1 MNYIVFGGSGFI
13 GTHLI
18 KILSLSLCDNDL
30 IYIVDIKEPSAELLN
45 KDKIKFINGD
55 VRNKINFSFN
65 PSASDV
71 IFNFAA
77 IHRTPGHPDFD
88 YYETNIKGAMNIVD
102 FAEQNHINM
111 ILFTSSI
118 AVYGSSED
126 KKFENTML
134 TPNTPYGISKA
145 IAESIHEKWQLI
157 DRKHRSLIILR
168 PGVVFGAG
176 ENGNFNRMIK
186 AIKNNYFIYPGRKDT
201 IKACIYVKELVNFMN
216 FITKSTVDGV
226 AEIYN
231 CTYEPAYT
239 IEQICEMTKEI
250 LNVKRKIYVLPAFI
264 MLAAASILK
273 PLFGKSIGIHPQ
285 RVRKLMT
292 STNISGIKL
301 QNSGYNMLYS
311 FKESLA
317 DYISKT
323 NF

>member
-18 KILSLSLCDNDL
+18 KLLLLSLCESDL
-30 IYIVDIKEPSAELLN
+30 IYIVDIKEPSEELIN
-45 KDKIKFINGD
+45 NDRIKFINSD
-55 VRNKINFSFN
+55 VRNKISFSFN
-65 PSASDV
+65 AGANDV
-71 IFNFAA
+71 VFNFAA
-77 IHRTPGHPDFD
+77 IHRTPGYPDFD
-88 YYETNIKGAMNIVD
+88 YYETNIKGAMNVVD

-118 AVYGSSED
+118 AVYGSSEE
-126 KKFENTML
+126 KKFENTLL

-168 PGVVFGAG
+168 PGVVFGDG

-186 AIKNNYFIYPGRKDT
+186 AIKKNYFIYPGRKDT

-216 FITKSTVDGV
+216 YLTKSIEPGMIET
-226 AEIYN
+226 YN

-239 IEQICEMTKEI
+239 IEQICETTKEI
-250 LNVKRKIYVLPAFI
+250 LRIKRKIFVLPAFI
-264 MLAAASILK
+264 MLTAAVILK
-273 PLFGKSIGIHPQ
+273 PLFGKSVGIHPQ
-285 RVRKLMT
+285 RVKKLIT
-292 STNISGIKL
+292 STNISGNKF

-311 FKESLA
+311 FKDGLA
-317 DYISKT
+317 DYISNT
-323 NF
+323 DL

>member
-18 KILSLSLCDNDL
+18 KLLLPLCDNDF
-30 IYIVDIKEPSAELLN
+30 IYIVDIKDPGSELMN
-45 KDKIKFINGD
+45 NDKIKFINND
-55 VRNKINFSFN
+55 VRNKINFSLN
-65 PSASDV
+65 TSASDV

-77 IHRTPGHPDFD
+77 IHKTPGHPDFD
-88 YYETNIKGAMNIVD
+88 YYETNIKGAMNVVD
-102 FAEQNHINM
+102 FAEQNHINK

-126 KKFENTML
+126 KKFEDTLL

-145 IAESIHEKWQLI
+145 IAESIHEKWQLF
-157 DRKHRSLIILR
+157 DREHRSLIILR
-168 PGVVFGAG
+168 PGVVFGDG

-201 IKACIYVKELVNFMN
+201 IKACIYVNELVNLMN
-216 FITKSTVDGV
+216 FLTKSTGSGV
-226 AEIYN
+226 AETYN

-239 IEQICEMTKEI
+239 IEQICETTKEI

-264 MLAAASILK
+264 MLTAASVLK

-301 QNSGYNMLYS
+301 QNSGYKMLHS
-311 FKESLA
+311 FKEGLA

-323 NF
+323 NL